1 MAHRLDLSRSRRR
14 LYAAAAI
21 AVTVSLHLAIYA
33 ENSHTHGDGPDLAGR
48 CSVCQLVH
56 DPGSTIVSGTPNILG
71 PSSQQAPALHRHRP
85 TVGTTRFAPNHSRAP
100 PLLISL

>member
-1 MAHRLDLSRSRRR
+1 MRTGLNLARSRRR
-14 LYAAAAI
+14 LYAAAAM
-21 AVTVSLHLAIYA
+21 AVIISLHLAIYA
-33 ENSHTHGDGPDLAGR
+33 ESLHTHGEGPDLAGR

-71 PSSQQAPALHRHRP
+71 PSSERTPALHGYRS
-85 TVGTTRFAPNHSRAP
+85 TLGTTHSAPHHSRAP